1 MISISLKKLLPVVSL
16 SIGIYGLS
24 WLVPSKLSSQLDSL
38 ESTRPHKALAL
49 LEPLEMQDKKIE
61 KSTSTNPPKTTPSN
75 PLLET
80 IEMRVKKVE
89 EFCKAKNNEVG
100 KIGNLLV
107 LKERNLVWCPVYK
120 SGTSAWM
127 TYLVHLSSKSPK
139 EKERLIAKHVGIGNT
154 YY

>member
-1 MISISLKKLLPVVSL
+1 MISKSLKNLLPVVSL
-16 SIGIYGLS
+16 SIGIYGIVL
-24 WLVPSKLSSQLDSL
+24 LVLSSQLDSL
-38 ESTRPHKALAL
+38 EFTRPHKALAL
-49 LEPLEMQDKKIE
+49 LEPLETQDKKIE

-75 PLLET
+75 PLFET

-89 EFCKAKNNEVG
+89 EFCKAKNNQVG

-127 TYLVHLSSKSPK
+127 TYLVHLSNKSPK
-139 EKERLIAKHVGIGNT
+139 EKEQLIAKHVGIGNT